1 MNRKI
6 INEDIQWKT
15 CVVQVGGG
23 GSVTCGEG
31 SAKVVWAKNAR
42 IVATKR
48 AEDLISIV

>member
-6 INEDIQWKT
+6 IDENIQWKT
-15 CVVQVGGG
+15 CVVQVGGLA
-23 GSVTCGEG
+23 CGKG